1 MSLTVF
7 YAITFA
13 VLLACELIYFRIAN
27 RYHIGDNVTP
37 RSSHKKYQLT
47 GGGIIFIFAAIIY
60 YIWQPKQSLRFD
72 LVMLGAICLA
82 VISFI
87 DDIKS
92 TSPILRLL
100 IQSIVI
106 CLAFYYNIAW
116 GYIDVFLVVFICGLG
131 FINAYNFM
139 DGINGITASYSL
151 VTLTTMLCYTFTTP
165 YFQVP
170 QPFIVV
176 LIIAMAIF
184 AFFNCRKNAV
194 CFAGDVGS
202 IVIGFFIMYMIVE
215 LCWATAD
222 ATCIILV
229 SVYGVDTAF
238 TIIQRLFAGENI
250 LLPHRHHLYQV
261 LANQWG
267 IEHYKVSLYYAS
279 TQLVINGIYIL
290 IPRDYHLTYFI
301 FVIVALSF
309 CYFTLKRSKL
319 SRMN

>member
-1 MSLTVF
+1 
-7 YAITFA
+7 
-13 VLLACELIYFRIAN
+13 
-27 RYHIGDNVTP
+27 
-37 RSSHKKYQLT
+37 
-47 GGGIIFIFAAIIY
+47 
-60 YIWQPKQSLRFD
+60 
-72 LVMLGAICLA
+72 
-82 VISFI
+82 
-87 DDIKS
+87 
-92 TSPILRLL
+92 
-100 IQSIVI
+100 
-106 CLAFYYNIAW
+106 
-116 GYIDVFLVVFICGLG
+116 
-131 FINAYNFM
+131 
-139 DGINGITASYSL
+139 
-151 VTLTTMLCYTFTTP
+151 
-165 YFQVP
+165 
-170 QPFIVV
+170 
-176 LIIAMAIF
+176 
-184 AFFNCRKNAV
+184 
-194 CFAGDVGS
+194 
-202 IVIGFFIMYMIVE
+202 MIVE

-250 LLPHRHHLYQV
+250 LLPHRHHLYRV